1 MKIESCDLSKL
12 APAVGLEPQ
21 FPESPSGTKSTQNCA
36 KSIQNKTLS
45 TSPQTAQKQKSTV
58 SEQNNAYSIHPK
70 GVPGVYQNGPPIPD
84 DLAQV
89 VDAWDNLPKP
99 VKAGILAMVREAR
112 K

>member
-1 MKIESCDLSKL
+1 M
-12 APAVGLEPQ
+12 
-21 FPESPSGTKSTQNCA
+21 
-36 KSIQNKTLS
+36 
-45 TSPQTAQKQKSTV
+45 AQKQKPTV
-58 SEQNNAYSIHPK
+58 SEQNNAYSIHPN
-70 GVPGVYQNGPPIPD
+70 GVPGVYQNGSPIPD